1 MGQIV
6 TRSDVMMKGSWRD
19 PEATAETLRNGWLH
33 TGDLGNFD
41 QEGYLF
47 IIDRSQDMI
56 ITSDENIYPRE
67 VVEVLA
73 QHPTVREVSVIGV
86 PDKQWSEA
94 IKAVVALVT
103 GQDVTEEELIEFCKS
118 RIVSYKN
125 SKSIV
130 FVEELPKNN
139 GGKTVKREL
148 REPYWRGQERRI

>member
-1 MGQIV
+1 
-6 TRSDVMMKGSWRD
+6 MKGSWRD
-19 PEATAETLRNGWLH
+19 PEATAETLRNGCLH
-33 TGDLGNFD
+33 TRDLGNFD

-56 ITSDENIYPRE
+56 ITGGENIYPRE

-73 QHPTVREVSVIGV
+73 HHPTVREASVIGV
-86 PDKQWSEA
+86 PDKQCGEA

-103 GQDVTEEELIEFCKS
+103 GQDVTEKELIEFCKS

-139 GGKTVKREL
+139 DAKTVKREL
-148 REPYWRGQERRI
+148 REAYWRGQERRI